1 MKMSEWQPEPHT
13 LVGAYAMDAL
23 DGQDRARFERHLERC
38 EECTRD
44 VAGLHEATARLAGA
58 AAVRPPDALKRLL
71 LAETARTR
79 QLRPVTRAA
88 PTATARRGP
97 AAPGGWLARIR
108 GRLRAPRLAAV
119 LAGAAALAA
128 VAVWLSGTVGGPSL
142 PAPSTVGHDVATVLT
157 APDLTVLSGRVRTGG
172 TATVMMSP
180 RDRMLV
186 FAAAGLRALPGS
198 QCYELWLMQPGA
210 DRPAGLLPMPR
221 HGMSGPVVAAGLAAG
236 DRLGLTVEP
245 AHGSRRPTSP
255 MILVLAL

>member
-1 MKMSEWQPEPHT
+1 MSDRQPEPHT
-13 LVGAYAMDAL
+13 LAGAYAMDAL

-38 EECTRD
+38 EECTRE

-58 AAVRPPDALKRLL
+58 AAVLPPDALKDLL

-79 QLRPVTRAA
+79 QLPPVTSGITGHRAPA
-88 PTATARRGP
+88 GYGAR
-97 AAPGGWLARIR
+97 LARIR
-108 GRLRAPRLAAV
+108 PRLRVPRLAVVLAGVAV
-119 LAGAAALAA
+119 LAA
-128 VAVWLSGTVGGPSL
+128 VTVWAGGTVIRSSP
-142 PAPSTVGHDVATVLT
+142 PPRATVGHDVATVLT
-157 APDLTVLSGRVRTGG
+157 APDLTVLSGRVRYGG

-221 HGMSGPVVAAGLAAG
+221 LGMSGPVVATGLRAG

>member
-1 MKMSEWQPEPHT
+1 MRHQPEPHT
-13 LVGAYAMDAL
+13 LAGAYAMDAL
-23 DGQDRARFERHLERC
+23 DGQDRARFERHLEQC
-38 EECTRD
+38 VECTRE

-58 AAVRPPDALKRLL
+58 AAARPPDALKELL

-79 QLRPVTRAA
+79 QLPPVTSGANRRRA
-88 PTATARRGP
+88 PSGRGARP
-97 AAPGGWLARIR
+97 ARIR
-108 GRLRAPRLAAV
+108 ARLRVPRLAVVLAGVAV
-119 LAGAAALAA
+119 LAAAAVWAGGA
-128 VAVWLSGTVGGPSL
+128 VIRPSPPAQATVS
-142 PAPSTVGHDVATVLT
+142 HDVATVLT
-157 APDLTVLSGRVRTGG
+157 APDLTVLSGRVRSGG

-210 DRPAGLLPMPR
+210 DRPAGLLPMPK
-221 HGMSGPVVAAGLAAG
+221 HGMSGPVVATGLRAG

-255 MILVLAL
+255 MIFVLAL

>member
-1 MKMSEWQPEPHT
+1 MTDWEPEPHT
-13 LVGAYAMDAL
+13 LAGAYAMDAL

-38 EECTRD
+38 EECTREVD
-44 VAGLHEATARLAGA
+44 GLHEATARLAGA
-58 AAVRPPDALKRLL
+58 AAARPPDALKELL

-79 QLRPVTRAA
+79 QLPPVTSGATRPRAPA
-88 PTATARRGP
+88 GYGARP
-97 AAPGGWLARIR
+97 ARIR
-108 GRLRAPRLAAV
+108 ARLRAPRLAVV
-119 LAGAAALAA
+119 LAGVAVLTA
-128 VAVWLSGTVGGPSL
+128 VAVWAGGTVIGSAP
-142 PAPSTVGHDVATVLT
+142 PAQSAVSHDVATVLT
-157 APDLTVLSGRVRTGG
+157 APDLTVLSGRVRSGG

-210 DRPAGLLPMPR
+210 DRPAGLLPMLK
-221 HGMSGPVVAAGLAAG
+221 HGMSGPVVATGLRAG